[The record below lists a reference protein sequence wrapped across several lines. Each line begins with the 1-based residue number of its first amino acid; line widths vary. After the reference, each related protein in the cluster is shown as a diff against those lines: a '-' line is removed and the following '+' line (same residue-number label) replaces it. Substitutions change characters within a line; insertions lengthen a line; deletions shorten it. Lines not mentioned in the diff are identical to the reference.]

1 MSIKQW
7 WDSLPATEEC
17 RDLCSQ
23 GPNFRQNAHLRLC
36 YLLIYVYMGR
46 AFIFADDR
54 KESGEAI
61 IGADHDSGRV
71 RRSFLV
77 DDCVSSALDILN
89 TLQSLSDH
97 VGLCRASYNEFGAC
111 RAAILVIL
119 AESLN
124 SGKSQRLQ
132 DGLHRGM
139 GLIRQMVGGS
149 SSESEI
155 SYLESLET
163 AISQVLVVPEDDIVL
178 QPQSDQSYMSAYS
191 KFKDWTQSLKKDKSP
206 SGNVE
211 LSSFS
216 PLSHLTPGTEAFANQ
231 ELNDM
236 TAFFHPDWS
245 NGDFEFD
252 TYNVSSLSK

>member
-1 MSIKQW
+1 
-7 WDSLPATEEC
+7 
-17 RDLCSQ
+17 
-23 GPNFRQNAHLRLC
+23 
-36 YLLIYVYMGR
+36 MGR
-46 AFIFADDR
+46 AFIFVDDR
-54 KESGEAI
+54 KEPGEVI
-61 IGADHDSGRV
+61 TGAGNDSGRA
-71 RRSFLV
+71 RRSIWV

-97 VGLCRASYNEFGAC
+97 VGLCRASYNEFSAC

-124 SGKSQRLQ
+124 SRKSQRLQ

-139 GLIRQMVGGS
+139 DLIHQMVGGS

-155 SYLESLET
+155 SYLESIEA
-163 AISQVLVVPEDDIVL
+163 AISQFLAAPGDDSVL
-178 QPQSDQSYMSAYS
+178 PQSDQIPTSAYS
-191 KFKDWTQSLKKDKSP
+191 KFKDWTQSLKKDKSAG
-206 SGNVE
+206 GNVE

-216 PLSHLTPGTEAFANQ
+216 PLSRLTPGTEGLANL

-236 TAFFHPDWS
+236 AAFFDPDWA

-252 TYNVSSLSK
+252 TYNFSLLPN

>member
-1 MSIKQW
+1 
-7 WDSLPATEEC
+7 
-17 RDLCSQ
+17 
-23 GPNFRQNAHLRLC
+23 
-36 YLLIYVYMGR
+36 MGR
-46 AFIFADDR
+46 AFIFVDDR
-54 KESGEAI
+54 KEPSEAI
-61 IGADHDSGRV
+61 LGADHDSGRT
-71 RRSFLV
+71 RRSVLV

-124 SGKSQRLQ
+124 SGRSQRLQ

-149 SSESEI
+149 SSKSEI
-155 SYLESLET
+155 SYLESIEA
-163 AISQVLVVPEDDIVL
+163 AISQLLAVPEEDSVL
-178 QPQSDQSYMSAYS
+178 QPRRDQSSISAYS
-191 KFKDWTQSLKKDKSP
+191 KFKDWTQSLKKDKST

-216 PLSHLTPGTEAFANQ
+216 PLSHLTPGTEAFGNP

-236 TAFFHPDWS
+236 TAFFDPDWS
-245 NGDFEFD
+245 NGDFDFD
-252 TYNVSSLSK
+252 TYNLSSPSKLCHIEIRK